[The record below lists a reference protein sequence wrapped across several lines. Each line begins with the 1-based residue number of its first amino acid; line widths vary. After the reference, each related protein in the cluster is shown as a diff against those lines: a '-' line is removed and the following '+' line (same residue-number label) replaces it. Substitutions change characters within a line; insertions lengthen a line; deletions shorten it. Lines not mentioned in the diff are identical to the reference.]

1 MIFMGDYMDVLESCA
16 LCPRNCR
23 VNRYKTKGGC
33 GADNKITVAHYG
45 LHMWEE
51 PIISGE
57 AGSGTIFFSY
67 CNLKCI
73 FCQNYKI
80 STEGYGK
87 EISKDRLNELC
98 LELQEKGAHN
108 INLVTPT
115 HYVPQ
120 IVDALQEIKDK
131 VLKIP
136 VVYNTSSYENVD
148 TIKKLNGIVDIYLAD
163 LKYYDNDLGKKY
175 SHVSNYFKY
184 ASLAIKEMVEQAGK
198 FVIKDE
204 LMKKGVI
211 VRVLILPGHV
221 DDAKKIVH
229 YLYTTYKDN
238 IIISLMNQYTP
249 LRKLD
254 YSNLN
259 RKLNEKEYQEV
270 INYALDL
277 GVKYAFIQEGQTQS
291 ESFIPNFN
299 CSDI

>member
-1 MIFMGDYMDVLESCA
+1 MKELESCC
-16 LCPRNCR
+16 LCPRNCHI
-23 VNRYKTKGGC
+23 NRYQKPGVC
-33 GADNKITVAHYG
+33 GATSKMKIAHYG

-87 EISKDRLNELC
+87 EVSKEKFQELC
-98 LELQEKGAHN
+98 LDLQNKNANN

-120 IVDALQEIKDK
+120 IVEALQEIKDK
-131 VLKIP
+131 SLKIP
-136 VVYNTSSYENVD
+136 VVYNTSSYENVE

>member
-1 MIFMGDYMDVLESCA
+1 MKELESCC
-16 LCPRNCR
+16 LCPRNCHI
-23 VNRYKTKGGC
+23 NRYQKPGVC
-33 GADNKITVAHYG
+33 GATSKMKIAHYG

-136 VVYNTSSYENVD
+136 VVYNTSSYENVE

-221 DDAKKIVH
+221 DDAKKLVY

-254 YSNLN
+254 YTNLN
-259 RKLNEKEYQEV
+259 RKLKDEEYQEV
-270 INYALDL
+270 IDYALDL
-277 GVKYAFIQEGQTQS
+277 GVKYAFIQEGETQS
-291 ESFIPNFN
+291 ESFIPNFD
-299 CSDI
+299 CSMI